1 MLPHYRGEFRSSKCR
16 TNLEENTNKKCH
28 INQLS
33 FHSYQQKSHE
43 QSLSLPSLLFCRSMK
58 GVQTVKKHKNLKK
71 VIAAFCR
78 MLGIGWTTASLTM
91 QLTSGV
97 SVFAHVWEKML
108 DTLSNFC
115 DNNNIHSAI

>member
-58 GVQTVKKHKNLKK
+58 GVQTVKKHKNFKK
-71 VIAAFCR
+71 SNSSVLPHAWHRLDHSVI
-78 MLGIGWTTASLTM
+78 
-91 QLTSGV
+91 
-97 SVFAHVWEKML
+97 
-108 DTLSNFC
+108 
-115 DNNNIHSAI
+115 DNATNEWR